1 MNIHNFWV
9 VVPAAGVGRRMGTEI
24 PKQYLK
30 VLGKE
35 VLQHTL
41 EHLLQVERVSGIV
54 VALGKDDEYW
64 DELPCSTNPKILRA
78 DGGKER
84 SDSVFSGLLRLS
96 DLAEPA
102 DWVLVHDAARMC
114 ITHEDVNRLIDALKD
129 DSVGGILG
137 LPVTDTLKLADSG
150 NIVETIDRTKIW
162 RALTPQ
168 MFRYELLKNALDTAK
183 IHNHAVTDEASAMEY
198 QGYVPKIIE
207 GRSDNIKITRPE
219 DLSLA
224 AFFLENQCSE

>member
-1 MNIHNFWV
+1 
-9 VVPAAGVGRRMGTEI
+9 VVPAAGVGRRMGTEV

-30 VLGKE
+30 ILGKP

-54 VALGKDDEYW
+54 VVLGKDDEYW
-64 DELPCSTNPKILRA
+64 DELPCSTNQKILRA

-84 SDSVFSGLLRLS
+84 SDSVLSGLLRLS
-96 DLAEPA
+96 ALADPA

-114 ITHEDVNRLIDALKD
+114 ITQKDVNHLINVLKD
-129 DSVGGILG
+129 DPVGGILG
-137 LPVTDTLKLADSG
+137 LPVTDTLKSADSG
-150 NIVETIDRTKIW
+150 NIIQTIDRTKIW

-168 MFRYELLKNALDTAK
+168 MFRYELLTNALEAAK
-183 IHNHAVTDEASAMEY
+183 KLNHAVTDEASAMEY